1 MSLMT
6 TNRSVLSLPQAGPL
20 TVDDLQDT
28 PDDAR
33 RYELIDGILL
43 VSPGVVALHQRVAA
57 RLFTLLADLCPPDL
71 EVLGP
76 FTLRLARNTEVI
88 PDLAVI
94 RPGPDPLPRY
104 PRDILLAV
112 EVLSPSTRR
121 RDLTLKKQVY
131 ADAGIAS
138 YWVIDPDQPSLVV
151 YELVESDYVQGAQ
164 VVGADTFDAVLPY
177 PVSVAPSA
185 LVVRG

>member
-1 MSLMT
+1 MSLVT
-6 TNRSVLSLPQAGPL
+6 TNRSVLSLPQAGLL
-20 TVDDLQDT
+20 TVEDLQDT

-43 VSPGVVALHQRVAA
+43 VSPGVVALHQRAAA
-57 RLFTLLADLCPPDL
+57 RLFSVLERRCPPDL

-104 PRDILLAV
+104 PRDVLLVA

-121 RDLTLKKQVY
+121 QDLTLKKQVY
-131 ADAGIAS
+131 ADAGVPA
-138 YWVIDPDQPSLVV
+138 YWVVDPDEPSLTA
-151 YELVESDYVQGAQ
+151 YELLEGDYVLGGHVAA
-164 VVGADTFDAVLPY
+164 ADTFAAALPFAVEVTPNGLITR
-177 PVSVAPSA
+177 S
-185 LVVRG
+185 

>member
-1 MSLMT
+1 MSLVT
-6 TNRSVLSLPQAGPL
+6 APRSLISLPQAGLL
-20 TVDDLQDT
+20 TVEDLQDT

-43 VSPGVVALHQRVAA
+43 VSPGVVALHQRVTM
-57 RLFTLLADLCPPDL
+57 RLASLLEDACPPDL

-104 PRDILLAV
+104 PREVLLVV

-121 RDLTLKKQVY
+121 RDLTLKMQVY
-131 ADAGIAS
+131 ADARIPA
-138 YWVIDPDQPSLVV
+138 YWVIDPDRPSLAA
-151 YELVESDYVQGAQ
+151 YELAGGDYVQRADVAGAE
-164 VVGADTFDAVLPY
+164 TFDATLPFA
-177 PVSVAPSA
+177 VSVSPRS
-185 LVVRG
+185 LVTRS